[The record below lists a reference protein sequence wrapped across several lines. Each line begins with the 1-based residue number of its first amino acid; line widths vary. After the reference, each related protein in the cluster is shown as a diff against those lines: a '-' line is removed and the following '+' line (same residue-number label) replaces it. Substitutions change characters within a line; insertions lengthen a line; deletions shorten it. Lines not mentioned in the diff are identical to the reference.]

1 MTRRR
6 WIPAA
11 IALLFACSALP
22 RSSAEERRTSLE
34 CTGKTLRFQFGRY
47 PSSAPDVRIESDR
60 VRFLLTSSKKNPG
73 QVGLYSYFSITGDFE
88 ISADYEWTPVFVPK
102 EGYGVSIGIAI
113 DADAGTIAI
122 ARGNFQPTGSV
133 YVVTQGTDANDK
145 REYRNDPVIP
155 TKAKSGRL
163 VLRRESTEIVC
174 LTADGAGE
182 LEERCRIP
190 FSNGTV
196 RKVRIFAD
204 PGNSPTSLDAGL
216 SKIAIKAGAISAQIP
231 LSEPAG
237 LSGGFIALVIASVVV
252 IIVLSAFWVQRSRS
266 SARRR
271 DEGPPNQDP

>member
-1 MTRRR
+1 MTTAR
-6 WIPAA
+6 WLS
-11 IALLFACSALP
+11 ALLLACAVLP
-22 RSSAEERRTSLE
+22 RGSAEETRTALE
-34 CTGKTLRFQFGRY
+34 LTGKALRFQFGRY
-47 PSSAPDVRIESDR
+47 PSAAKCVHVESDR
-60 VRFLLTSSKKNPG
+60 VHFLLTPSDKNSE
-73 QVGLYSYFSITGDFE
+73 QVGLYSYFSLTGDFE

-113 DADAGTIAI
+113 DADSGSIAL
-122 ARGNFQPTGSV
+122 ARGNIQPVGSAC
-133 YVVTQGTDANDK
+133 VVTHGRDANGK

-163 VLRRESTEIVC
+163 VLRRESSEIVC

-204 PGNSPTSLDAGL
+204 PGNTATSLDASL

-231 LSEPAG
+231 LSEPTG
-237 LSGGFIALVIASVVV
+237 LSGGFMALVIVSVGV
-252 IIVLSAFWVQRSRS
+252 IIVLTILGIRRSRS
-266 SARRR
+266 SS
-271 DEGPPNQDP
+271 